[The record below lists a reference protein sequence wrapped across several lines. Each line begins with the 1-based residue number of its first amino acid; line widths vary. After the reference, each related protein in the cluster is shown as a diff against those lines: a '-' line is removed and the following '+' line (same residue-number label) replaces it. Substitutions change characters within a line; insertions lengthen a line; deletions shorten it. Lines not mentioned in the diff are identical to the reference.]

1 VRKTKRRKTK
11 AAIALLARLIK
22 TAIHR
27 HFFRYQMHKF
37 PACVFQYMKVI
48 IPLVVFLVIGCI
60 AAAGCTSAPNS
71 TAPVTT
77 TPIPQE
83 SHPQYV
89 IGVDADFPPFS
100 SQDSTGN
107 FSGFDIDTAR
117 RVAEIEGFDVTFVA
131 IPWDSAISSLESG
144 KVDMIWSGMTVSPER
159 SAWVNFSVPYYR
171 VTRSIAVR
179 EGSGFTMEDFNTG
192 KIRIGA
198 QAGSTEQEWV
208 EVNLIET
215 GRLPE
220 ANLSL
225 YKDISSMTG
234 ALVNGTVDTTL
245 VQAPT
250 QARAIHGKPL
260 VVIGNTMDEDT
271 YAVAIRNNDTRLQ
284 ATIDHGLGIL
294 MSDPVWQ
301 EMKAK
306 HGLQ

>member
-1 VRKTKRRKTK
+1 
-11 AAIALLARLIK
+11 
-22 TAIHR
+22 
-27 HFFRYQMHKF
+27 
-37 PACVFQYMKVI
+37 MKVI
-48 IPLVVFLVIGCI
+48 IPIIVLLVIGCI
-60 AAAGCTSAPNS
+60 AAAGCTSAPHS

-77 TPIPQE
+77 PSPQE
-83 SHPQYV
+83 PRPHYV

-100 SQDSTGN
+100 VQDSTGN
-107 FSGFDIDTAR
+107 FSGFDIEAAR
-117 RVAEIEGFDVTFVA
+117 RVAEIEGFNVTFVA

-159 SAWVNFSVPYYR
+159 STWVNFSIPYYR

-215 GRLPE
+215 GRMPE

-225 YKDISSMTG
+225 YKDISGVTG
-234 ALVNGTVDTTL
+234 ALVNGTVDATL

-250 QARAIHGKPL
+250 QARAISSKPL
-260 VVIGNTMDEDT
+260 IIIGNTSDEDT
-271 YAVAIRNNDTRLQ
+271 YAVAVRNSDTALQ
-284 ATIDHGLGIL
+284 ATIDRGLARL
-294 MSDPVWQ
+294 MSDPAWQ
-301 EMKAK
+301 DLKAK
-306 HGLQ
+306 YRLQ